1 MKINAIQLD
10 TYSQNAVSNTASK
23 DYSVLV
29 NGEKYTVGSANHSQN
44 FGSKDAIFNGNTAGV
59 AAKKGYTV
67 LINGEKYVV
76 GASKTA
82 LAKTGA
88 KDVILDVF
96 RKLHIPVKKESK
108 HLDVVA

>member
-10 TYSQNAVSNTASK
+10 TYSQNAVSNTAQK

-29 NGEKYTVGSANHSQN
+29 NGEKFTVSGTNHSQN

-76 GASKTA
+76 GASKNA
-82 LAKTGA
+82 LIKTGA

-96 RKLHIPVKKESK
+96 RKLHIPVKATSK
-108 HLDVVA
+108 NLDVIA